1 MGEVCSRNIDNTFEC
16 ERMFQRNIEKFWANE
31 PCDIVE
37 CSIID
42 NNYYLLKL
50 KRLMKNISQ

>member
-16 ERMFQRNIEKFWANE
+16 ERMFQRNIEKFGANE

-42 NNYYLLKL
+42 NNDYF
-50 KRLMKNISQ
+50 